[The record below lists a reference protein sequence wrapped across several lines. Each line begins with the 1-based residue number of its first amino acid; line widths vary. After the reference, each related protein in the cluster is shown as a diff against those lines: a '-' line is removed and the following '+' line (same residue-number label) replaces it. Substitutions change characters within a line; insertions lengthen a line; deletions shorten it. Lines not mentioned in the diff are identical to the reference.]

1 MYSYYIRLSYHATGM
16 VSLTYASDHYFPDRP
31 RGSSNVP
38 LGIAFLN
45 LPMTSR
51 FLFPILQQSVL
62 FPLQAFLPFLHLQ
75 KLAKPSSGITSQRT
89 VSWPAIV

>member
-31 RGSSNVP
+31 HGSSNVP
-38 LGIAFLN
+38 LEIAFLN